1 MRSNP
6 NRFLHATL
14 CFENLSSGEN
24 LAGCAD
30 SVGFPSGPV
39 FCSLSRGKRKRAAG
53 GEFRD
58 DEFSIEIKMLFRCV
72 FQQREKKRRDKTELL
87 RLILTER
94 TMRHIKFSYLERVHA
109 LPVLIQVVHEIHDD
123 DVMEKKNRISAEQ
136 SFVRK
141 FCAKKVGCRQMRH
154 MFFIFLFVCCVRN
167 QCVLLSC
174 TKCLRR
180 RLRE

>member
-30 SVGFPSGPV
+30 NVGFPSGPV

-72 FQQREKKRRDKTELL
+72 FQQREKKTRQNRAFATYTHREND
-87 RLILTER
+87 
-94 TMRHIKFSYLERVHA
+94 
-109 LPVLIQVVHEIHDD
+109 VLIYKV
-123 DVMEKKNRISAEQ
+123 
-136 SFVRK
+136 FVP
-141 FCAKKVGCRQMRH
+141 
-154 MFFIFLFVCCVRN
+154 
-167 QCVLLSC
+167 
-174 TKCLRR
+174 
-180 RLRE
+180 

>member
-30 SVGFPSGPV
+30 NVGFPSGPV

-94 TMRHIKFSYLERVHA
+94 TMRCVKFSYLERVHA
-109 LPVLIQVVHEIHDD
+109 LPVLVQVVHEIHDD
-123 DVMEKKNRISAEQ
+123 DDEKKQRISAEQ

-141 FCAKKVGCRQMRH
+141 FCAKKVGCLSNDTCSS
-154 MFFIFLFVCCVRN
+154 FFYLCVFA
-167 QCVLLSC
+167 
-174 TKCLRR
+174 
-180 RLRE
+180 